1 MGRHESAEDRPSLER
16 FTTLFKNG
24 GRAFDQ
30 LLLDVASSGAFA
42 HKRVE
47 P

>member
-1 MGRHESAEDRPSLER
+1 MGRHETGQDQASLDR

-30 LLLDVASSGAFA
+30 LLLDVAASGAFA